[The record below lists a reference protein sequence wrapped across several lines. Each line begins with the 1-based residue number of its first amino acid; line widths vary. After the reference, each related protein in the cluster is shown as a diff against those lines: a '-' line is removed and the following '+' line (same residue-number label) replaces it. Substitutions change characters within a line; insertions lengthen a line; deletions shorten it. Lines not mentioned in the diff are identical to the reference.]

1 MGQMTVEQWY
11 GTIKTGL
18 TKKLTE
24 NKEAL
29 PAGFNQQ
36 RFILNCIT
44 VIQDMMKDDK
54 KKAQLEKINP
64 ETIPV
69 CLAKAAYLG
78 LDFFNGECYAIP
90 YGGTVDQFIANVCE
104 EKIGKIV
111 IPEKKSTWSDEVTY
125 KPLSEYVGERFELF
139 LTEKRYDRDGRIA
152 SYSSDRKL
160 SAAGLLTSQYL
171 EEELGKKVEKLI
183 ANAKR
188 EVEES
193 LIKSLEQNLKE
204 NLAKDT
210 IERMNIPE
218 ALKKLSSIGAKQVT
232 GTSLPE

>member
-1 MGQMTVEQWY
+1 MAKFNIEVELDWMDEEAY
-11 GTIKTGL
+11 SIDDELRERIVKGV
-18 TKKLTE
+18 E
-24 NKEAL
+24 NAL
-29 PAGFNQQ
+29 
-36 RFILNCIT
+36 
-44 VIQDMMKDDK
+44 
-54 KKAQLEKINP
+54 LEKVTN
-64 ETIPV
+64 EAV
-69 CLAKAAYLG
+69 KAVDNKIA
-78 LDFFNGECYAIP
+78 EKIQA
-90 YGGTVDQFIANVCE
+90 TVDQFIANVCE

-218 ALKKLSSIGAKQVT
+218 VLKKLSNIGAKQVT

>member
-1 MGQMTVEQWY
+1 MDEKMEIRLVNPTEDGFLQKIDWNKAELEANVRSIVE
-11 GTIKTGL
+11 
-18 TKKLTE
+18 
-24 NKEAL
+24 
-29 PAGFNQQ
+29 
-36 RFILNCIT
+36 
-44 VIQDMMKDDK
+44 
-54 KKAQLEKINP
+54 
-64 ETIPV
+64 
-69 CLAKAAYLG
+69 AYQG
-78 LDFFNGECYAIP
+78 
-90 YGGTVDQFIANVCE
+90 FIANVCE

-218 ALKKLSSIGAKQVT
+218 VLKKLSNIGAKQVT

>member
-1 MGQMTVEQWY
+1 M
-11 GTIKTGL
+11 
-18 TKKLTE
+18 
-24 NKEAL
+24 
-29 PAGFNQQ
+29 
-36 RFILNCIT
+36 R
-44 VIQDMMKDDK
+44 
-54 KKAQLEKINP
+54 
-64 ETIPV
+64 
-69 CLAKAAYLG
+69 
-78 LDFFNGECYAIP
+78 
-90 YGGTVDQFIANVCE
+90 
-104 EKIGKIV
+104 
-111 IPEKKSTWSDEVTY
+111 
-125 KPLSEYVGERFELF
+125 
-139 LTEKRYDRDGRIA
+139 
-152 SYSSDRKL
+152 

-218 ALKKLSSIGAKQVT
+218 VLKKLSSIGAKQVT

>member
-1 MGQMTVEQWY
+1 MAKFNIEVELDWMNEEAY
-11 GTIKTGL
+11 SIDDELRERIVKGV
-18 TKKLTE
+18 E
-24 NKEAL
+24 NAL
-29 PAGFNQQ
+29 
-36 RFILNCIT
+36 
-44 VIQDMMKDDK
+44 
-54 KKAQLEKINP
+54 LEKATNEAVKAVDNKIAEKILEAE
-64 ETIPV
+64 ETIQ
-69 CLAKAAYLG
+69 A
-78 LDFFNGECYAIP
+78 
-90 YGGTVDQFIANVCE
+90 TVDQFIANVCE

-111 IPEKKSTWSDEVTY
+111 IPEKKNTWSDEVTY

-218 ALKKLSSIGAKQVT
+218 VLKKLSSIGAKQVT

>member
-1 MGQMTVEQWY
+1 MNLRDLVGRMA
-11 GTIKTGL
+11 I
-18 TKKLTE
+18 
-24 NKEAL
+24 
-29 PAGFNQQ
+29 
-36 RFILNCIT
+36 RI
-44 VIQDMMKDDK
+44 DK
-54 KKAQLEKINP
+54 VREVMPWEMERAFR
-64 ETIPV
+64 
-69 CLAKAAYLG
+69 
-78 LDFFNGECYAIP
+78 LDFMVPVPIFDREKYMDEPVRILAVE
-90 YGGTVDQFIANVCE
+90 GTQVVIE
-104 EKIGKIV
+104 EDGK
-111 IPEKKSTWSDEVTY
+111 
-125 KPLSEYVGERFELF
+125 
-139 LTEKRYDRDGRIA
+139 
-152 SYSSDRKL
+152 RKL
-160 SAAGLLTSQYL
+160 LERRYIDERWTDYERLLHP

>member
-1 MGQMTVEQWY
+1 M
-11 GTIKTGL
+11 
-18 TKKLTE
+18 
-24 NKEAL
+24 
-29 PAGFNQQ
+29 
-36 RFILNCIT
+36 
-44 VIQDMMKDDK
+44 
-54 KKAQLEKINP
+54 
-64 ETIPV
+64 
-69 CLAKAAYLG
+69 
-78 LDFFNGECYAIP
+78 
-90 YGGTVDQFIANVCE
+90 
-104 EKIGKIV
+104 
-111 IPEKKSTWSDEVTY
+111 Y
-125 KPLSEYVGERFELF
+125 KRQ
-139 LTEKRYDRDGRIA
+139 
-152 SYSSDRKL
+152 SYPSGRKL